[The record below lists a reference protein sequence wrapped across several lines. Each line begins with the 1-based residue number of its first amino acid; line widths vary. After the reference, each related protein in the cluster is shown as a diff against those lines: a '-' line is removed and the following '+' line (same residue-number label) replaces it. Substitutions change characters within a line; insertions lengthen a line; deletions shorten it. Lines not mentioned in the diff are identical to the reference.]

1 MKQITISKILTIQI
15 VLNIILT
22 IFIFTQVDIFFFVFQ
37 EVILTLTIL
46 LKKRNTF
53 LSIVFLP
60 FIFMYTYS
68 LLLYTIVQKFPIL
81 AIPVYIVYVVGIL
94 LILIPVII
102 SQYVKVKDGLIR
114 LLSTIWLIGIVPYL
128 VGIVPIVSK
137 KQSKLLFTINSSG
150 ILYAIIAII
159 CIYILFDKW
168 GYSFYFNFKV
178 KNVGIGYYLILFLA
192 LLFITWY
199 AFFHTFLGLAESSK
213 EVFYNWNFSLVNPAY
228 SAKYSNGIDIVLN
241 SLEPAI
247 YEEIQRYAYIF
258 ILLIVFK
265 MRKNQLQFSVLISA
279 SIFSLSHV
287 SNFLNSGLPFKNIMS
302 QIIVSFGLGCF
313 LAFLFLYTGK
323 IWLNILVHFGIDFL
337 TFSITDIGYL
347 TTSIF
352 NKNNGWL
359 LKSVI
364 ELCLLLVV
372 TFVFM
377 RFSMPTLKVNAKNFI
392 E

>member
-1 MKQITISKILTIQI
+1 MKQITTSKILTIQI
-15 VLNIILT
+15 VLNVILT
-22 IFIFTQVDIFFFVFQ
+22 IFIFKQVGIFFFVFQ
-37 EVILTLTIL
+37 EIILTLTIF

-68 LLLYTIVQKFPIL
+68 LLLYTIVQKFSIL

-102 SQYVKVKDGLIR
+102 NQYVKLKDGLIR
-114 LLSTIWLIGIVPYL
+114 LLSTIWLIGIIPYL

-137 KQSKLLFTINSSG
+137 KQSELLFAINSSG

-178 KNVGIGYYLILFLA
+178 KNVGVGYYLILFLA

-213 EVFYNWNFSLVNPAY
+213 EVFYKWNFSLVNPAY

-287 SNFLNSGLPFKNIMS
+287 SNFLNSGLSFENIMS

-323 IWLNILVHFGIDFL
+323 IWVNILVHFGIDFL
-337 TFSITDIGYL
+337 IFSITDIGYL
-347 TTSIF
+347 TMSVF

-364 ELCLLLVV
+364 ELSLLLVV

>member
-37 EVILTLTIL
+37 EVILTLTIF

>member
-1 MKQITISKILTIQI
+1 MKQITTSKILTIQI
-15 VLNIILT
+15 VLNVILT
-22 IFIFTQVDIFFFVFQ
+22 IFIFKQVDIFFFVFQ
-37 EVILTLTIL
+37 EVILTLTIF

-102 SQYVKVKDGLIR
+102 SKYVKVKDGLIR
-114 LLSTIWLIGIVPYL
+114 LLSTIWLIGIIPYL

-178 KNVGIGYYLILFLA
+178 KNVGVGYYLILFLA

-213 EVFYNWNFSLVNPAY
+213 EIFYKWNFSLVNPTY

-287 SNFLNSGLPFKNIMS
+287 SNFLNSGLPFENTMS

-347 TTSIF
+347 TMSVF
-352 NKNNGWL
+352 NKNHGWV

-377 RFSMPTLKVNAKNFI
+377 RFSMPTLKVNAKKFI
-392 E
+392 K

>member
-228 SAKYSNGIDIVLN
+228 SAKYSN
-241 SLEPAI
+241 
-247 YEEIQRYAYIF
+247 
-258 ILLIVFK
+258 
-265 MRKNQLQFSVLISA
+265 QL
-279 SIFSLSHV
+279 
-287 SNFLNSGLPFKNIMS
+287 
-302 QIIVSFGLGCF
+302 
-313 LAFLFLYTGK
+313 
-323 IWLNILVHFGIDFL
+323 
-337 TFSITDIGYL
+337 
-347 TTSIF
+347 
-352 NKNNGWL
+352 
-359 LKSVI
+359 
-364 ELCLLLVV
+364 
-372 TFVFM
+372 
-377 RFSMPTLKVNAKNFI
+377 TLQSTLMG
-392 E
+392 

>member
-1 MKQITISKILTIQI
+1 
-15 VLNIILT
+15 
-22 IFIFTQVDIFFFVFQ
+22 
-37 EVILTLTIL
+37 
-46 LKKRNTF
+46 
-53 LSIVFLP
+53 
-60 FIFMYTYS
+60 
-68 LLLYTIVQKFPIL
+68 
-81 AIPVYIVYVVGIL
+81 
-94 LILIPVII
+94 
-102 SQYVKVKDGLIR
+102 
-114 LLSTIWLIGIVPYL
+114 
-128 VGIVPIVSK
+128 
-137 KQSKLLFTINSSG
+137 
-150 ILYAIIAII
+150 
-159 CIYILFDKW
+159 
-168 GYSFYFNFKV
+168 
-178 KNVGIGYYLILFLA
+178 
-192 LLFITWY
+192 
-199 AFFHTFLGLAESSK
+199 
-213 EVFYNWNFSLVNPAY
+213 
-228 SAKYSNGIDIVLN
+228 
-241 SLEPAI
+241 
-247 YEEIQRYAYIF
+247 
-258 ILLIVFK
+258 